1 MGEKLTINAIRFLW
15 LKLLASYCSND
26 FLIDMEP
33 SFTEL
38 HPNPGWYE
46 FCQSN
51 ATDNLHTISSKNIG
65 RHCILELYQC
75 DHARL
80 NDEAFIRTS
89 ITSSA
94 KIAGATLIN
103 LVTHSFTPQGVTG
116 LALLAESHIS
126 IHTWPEIGY
135 AAIDV
140 FTCGDHTMPEKAC
153 KLLFKDFLAKNFSFK
168 NIEREIPAGIQAL
181 HREP

>member
-1 MGEKLTINAIRFLW
+1 
-15 LKLLASYCSND
+15 
-26 FLIDMEP
+26 MEP
-33 SFTEL
+33 FFPEL
-38 HPNPGWYE
+38 HPNPGWHE
-46 FCQSN
+46 SCTSKD
-51 ATDNLHTISSKNIG
+51 TETLHTCSRQNIG

-75 DHARL
+75 DQAKL
-80 NDEAFIRTS
+80 NDEAFIRTT

-94 KIAGATLIN
+94 KIAGATLLN
-103 LVTHSFTPQGVTG
+103 LVTHSFKPQGVTG

-126 IHTWPEIGY
+126 IHTWPEVGY

-153 KLLFKDFLAKNFSFK
+153 KLLAKDFFAQYISFK
-168 NIEREIPAGIQAL
+168 NIPREIPIGIQSL

>member
-1 MGEKLTINAIRFLW
+1 MKKIIKDLNIEVLDIPFPKESNKQIL
-15 LKLLASYCSND
+15 SY
-26 FLIDMEP
+26 
-33 SFTEL
+33 L
-38 HPNPGWYE
+38 HPNPGWQRCNFHNLNE
-46 FCQSN
+46 F
-51 ATDNLHTISSKNIG
+51 ADVSSDDIVGK
-65 RHCILELYQC
+65 HCILELYEC
-75 DHARL
+75 DQAKL
-80 NDEAFIRTS
+80 NDEAFIRTT

-103 LVTHSFTPQGVTG
+103 LVTHSFKPQGVTG

-153 KLLFKDFLAKNFSFK
+153 KFLFQEFLAKDFSFK
-168 NIEREIPAGIQAL
+168 NIAREIPSGIQAL

>member
-1 MGEKLTINAIRFLW
+1 
-15 LKLLASYCSND
+15 
-26 FLIDMEP
+26 MEP
-33 SFTEL
+33 FFPEL
-38 HPNPGWYE
+38 HPNPGWPDSY
-46 FCQSN
+46 QSHD
-51 ATDNLHTISSKNIG
+51 AEIIHTNSSENIG

-75 DHARL
+75 DHAKL
-80 NDEAFIRTS
+80 NDEAFIRTT

-103 LVTHSFTPQGVTG
+103 LVTHSFKPQGVTG

-140 FTCGDHTMPEKAC
+140 FTCGNHTMPEKAC
-153 KLLFKDFLAKNFSFK
+153 KILFKDFLAKNFSFK
-168 NIEREIPAGIQAL
+168 NIAREIPSRIQTL

>member
-1 MGEKLTINAIRFLW
+1 
-15 LKLLASYCSND
+15 
-26 FLIDMEP
+26 MEFFFP
-33 SFTEL
+33 EL
-38 HPNPGWYE
+38 HPNPGWHE
-46 FCQSN
+46 VENTNNKGTFHN
-51 ATDNLHTISSKNIG
+51 VSSENIG

-75 DHARL
+75 DKAKL
-80 NDEAFIRTS
+80 NDEAFIRTT

-94 KIAGATLIN
+94 KIAGAKLIN
-103 LVTHSFTPQGVTG
+103 LVTHSFKPQGVTG

-140 FTCGDHTMPEKAC
+140 FTCGEHTMPEKAC
-153 KLLFKDFLAKNFSFK
+153 KVFFKVFSAKNFSFK
-168 NIEREIPAGIQAL
+168 NIVREIPPRIQTL

>member
-1 MGEKLTINAIRFLW
+1 
-15 LKLLASYCSND
+15 
-26 FLIDMEP
+26 MEP
-33 SFTEL
+33 SFPEL
-38 HPNPGWYE
+38 HPNPGWHE
-46 FCQSN
+46 SSQAN
-51 ATDNLHTISSKNIG
+51 DTETLKTISSENIG

-75 DHARL
+75 DHAKL
-80 NDEAFIRTS
+80 NDEAFIRTT

-103 LVTHSFTPQGVTG
+103 LVTHSFNPQGVTG

-153 KLLFKDFLAKNFSFK
+153 KLLSKEFLAKQFSFQ
-168 NIEREIPAGIQAL
+168 NIAREIPTEIKTL
-181 HREP
+181 HREPSAK

>member
-1 MGEKLTINAIRFLW
+1 
-15 LKLLASYCSND
+15 
-26 FLIDMEP
+26 ME
-33 SFTEL
+33 SFFREL

-46 FCQSN
+46 TSN
-51 ATDNLHTISSKNIG
+51 SNKIESIETVFSENIG

-75 DHARL
+75 DQAKL
-80 NDEAFIRTS
+80 NDEAFVRTT

-94 KIAGATLIN
+94 KITGATLIN
-103 LVTHSFTPQGVTG
+103 LVTHSFKPQGVTG

-153 KLLFKDFLAKNFSFK
+153 KLLFKEFSARNFSFK
-168 NIEREIPAGIQAL
+168 NIDREIPEGIQTL
-181 HREP
+181 HRDP

>member
-1 MGEKLTINAIRFLW
+1 
-15 LKLLASYCSND
+15 
-26 FLIDMEP
+26 MEP
-33 SFTEL
+33 FFPEL
-38 HPNPGWYE
+38 HPNPGWRE
-46 FCQSN
+46 VCKSDE
-51 ATDNLHTISSKNIG
+51 TENLPTISNENIG

-75 DHARL
+75 DQAKL
-80 NDEAFIRTS
+80 NDEAFIRTT

-94 KIAGATLIN
+94 KIAGSTLIN
-103 LVTHSFTPQGVTG
+103 LVTHSFKPQGVTG

-153 KLLFKDFLAKNFSFK
+153 SLLSKDFLAKHYSFK
-168 NIEREIPAGIQAL
+168 NITRDIPKGIQTL
-181 HREP
+181 YREP

>member
-1 MGEKLTINAIRFLW
+1 
-15 LKLLASYCSND
+15 
-26 FLIDMEP
+26 MEP
-33 SFTEL
+33 FFPEL
-38 HPNPGWYE
+38 HPNPGWHE
-46 FCQSN
+46 ACKSIEIEKIHN
-51 ATDNLHTISSKNIG
+51 NSCGNIG

-75 DHARL
+75 DHMKL
-80 NDEAFIRTS
+80 NDEAFIRTT

-94 KIAGATLIN
+94 KLAGAKLIN
-103 LVTHSFTPQGVTG
+103 LVTHSFKPQGVTG

-153 KLLFKDFLAKNFSFK
+153 KLLVKDFLAKNFSFK
-168 NIEREIPAGIQAL
+168 NIAREIPSGIQAF

>member
-1 MGEKLTINAIRFLW
+1 
-15 LKLLASYCSND
+15 
-26 FLIDMEP
+26 MEP
-33 SFTEL
+33 FPPEL
-38 HPNPGWYE
+38 HPNIGWHESYKLNDTE
-46 FCQSN
+46 
-51 ATDNLHTISSKNIG
+51 TLHAISSQNIG

-75 DHARL
+75 DHEKL
-80 NDEAFIRTS
+80 NDEAFIRTT

-103 LVTHSFTPQGVTG
+103 LVTHSFKPQGVTG

-126 IHTWPEIGY
+126 VHTWPEIGY

-153 KLLFKDFLAKNFSFK
+153 NSLAKDLFAKHLSFK
-168 NIEREIPAGIQAL
+168 NIEREIPTGIQTL

>member
-1 MGEKLTINAIRFLW
+1 
-15 LKLLASYCSND
+15 
-26 FLIDMEP
+26 MEP
-33 SFTEL
+33 FFPEL
-38 HPNPGWYE
+38 HPNPGWHE
-46 FCQSN
+46 SCKTNDVDILQ
-51 ATDNLHTISSKNIG
+51 TSSYKNIG

-75 DHARL
+75 DKAKL
-80 NDEAFIRTS
+80 NDEAYIRTTL
-89 ITSSA
+89 TSSA

-103 LVTHSFTPQGVTG
+103 LVTHSFKPQGVTG

-153 KLLFKDFLAKNFSFK
+153 ELLSKDFLAKNFSYK
-168 NIEREIPAGIQAL
+168 NIEREIPSGIQNL
-181 HREP
+181 HREL

>member
-1 MGEKLTINAIRFLW
+1 
-15 LKLLASYCSND
+15 
-26 FLIDMEP
+26 MEP
-33 SFTEL
+33 FFPEL
-38 HPNPGWYE
+38 HPNPGWHE
-46 FCQSN
+46 ACNS
-51 ATDNLHTISSKNIG
+51 DDIESIHTISSENIG

-75 DHARL
+75 DHAKL
-80 NDEAFIRTS
+80 NDEAFIRTT

-103 LVTHSFTPQGVTG
+103 LVTHSFKPQGVTG

-153 KLLFKDFLAKNFSFK
+153 ELLSKYFLAKNYSFK
-168 NIEREIPAGIQAL
+168 NIARQIPSGIQTF

>member
-1 MGEKLTINAIRFLW
+1 
-15 LKLLASYCSND
+15 
-26 FLIDMEP
+26 MEP
-33 SFTEL
+33 SFPEL
-38 HPNPGWYE
+38 HPNPGWHQS
-46 FCQSN
+46 CQSN
-51 ATDNLHTISSKNIG
+51 DIDTLQTISTQNVG

-75 DHARL
+75 DQAKL
-80 NDEAFIRTS
+80 NDEAFIRTTM
-89 ITSSA
+89 TSSA

-103 LVTHSFTPQGVTG
+103 LVTHSFRPQGVTG

-153 KLLFKDFLAKNFSFK
+153 KLLSKDFLAKSSSFK
-168 NIEREIPAGIQAL
+168 NIAREIPLEIQTL

>member
-1 MGEKLTINAIRFLW
+1 
-15 LKLLASYCSND
+15 
-26 FLIDMEP
+26 MEP
-33 SFTEL
+33 FLPEL
-38 HPNPGWYE
+38 HPNPGWGDS
-46 FCQSN
+46 CK
-51 ATDNLHTISSKNIG
+51 SKDIETTHVTFSEKIG

-75 DHARL
+75 DNAKL
-80 NDEAFIRTS
+80 NDEAFIRTTL
-89 ITSSA
+89 TSSA

-103 LVTHSFTPQGVTG
+103 LVTHSFKPQGVTG

-153 KLLFKDFLAKNFSFK
+153 KLFFKDFLAKDFSFQ
-168 NIEREIPAGIQAL
+168 NLAREIPSGIQTL
-181 HREP
+181 SREA

>member
-1 MGEKLTINAIRFLW
+1 
-15 LKLLASYCSND
+15 
-26 FLIDMEP
+26 ME
-33 SFTEL
+33 SFFPEL
-38 HPNPGWYE
+38 HPNPGWRESYK
-46 FCQSN
+46 
-51 ATDNLHTISSKNIG
+51 LHDIETLDTISSQNIG

-75 DHARL
+75 DHAKL
-80 NDEAFIRTS
+80 NDEAFIRTT

-94 KIAGATLIN
+94 KIAGATLLN
-103 LVTHSFTPQGVTG
+103 LVTHSFKPQGVTG

-153 KLLFKDFLAKNFSFK
+153 KLLAKYFFAKSLSLK
-168 NIEREIPAGIQAL
+168 NIAREIPIGIHTL
-181 HREP
+181 HRES

>member
-1 MGEKLTINAIRFLW
+1 
-15 LKLLASYCSND
+15 
-26 FLIDMEP
+26 MEP
-33 SFTEL
+33 SFPEL
-38 HPNPGWYE
+38 HPNPGWHATCKSNDIKKLNT
-46 FCQSN
+46 FSCQ
-51 ATDNLHTISSKNIG
+51 NIG
-65 RHCILELYQC
+65 RHCILELYKC
-75 DHARL
+75 DQAKL
-80 NDEAFIRTS
+80 NDEAFIRTT

-94 KIAGATLIN
+94 KVAGATLLN
-103 LVTHSFTPQGVTG
+103 LVTHSFKPQGVTG

-153 KLLFKDFLAKNFSFK
+153 KLLAEYFLAKNVSFQ
-168 NIEREIPAGIQAL
+168 NIAREIPTGIQTL

>member
-1 MGEKLTINAIRFLW
+1 
-15 LKLLASYCSND
+15 
-26 FLIDMEP
+26 MEP
-33 SFTEL
+33 FFPKL

-46 FCQSN
+46 SCKSN
-51 ATDNLHTISSKNIG
+51 DTEILHNISSENIG

-103 LVTHSFTPQGVTG
+103 LVTHSFKPQGVTG

-153 KLLFKDFLAKNFSFK
+153 KLLAKDFFAKHLSFK
-168 NIEREIPAGIQAL
+168 NIAREIPKEINTL
-181 HREP
+181 HREY

>member
-1 MGEKLTINAIRFLW
+1 
-15 LKLLASYCSND
+15 
-26 FLIDMEP
+26 ME
-33 SFTEL
+33 SFFPEL
-38 HPNPGWYE
+38 HPNPGWHE
-46 FCQSN
+46 
-51 ATDNLHTISSKNIG
+51 ADNINKSETLNKVSSEKIG

-75 DHARL
+75 DKVKL
-80 NDEAFIRTS
+80 NDEAFIRTT

-103 LVTHSFTPQGVTG
+103 LITHSFKPQGVTG

-140 FTCGDHTMPEKAC
+140 FTCGEHTMPEKAC
-153 KLLFKDFLAKNFSFK
+153 KVLSKEFEAQNFSFK
-168 NIEREIPAGIQAL
+168 NIDREIPTGIQAL
-181 HREP
+181 FRDP

>member
-1 MGEKLTINAIRFLW
+1 
-15 LKLLASYCSND
+15 
-26 FLIDMEP
+26 MES
-33 SFTEL
+33 SFPEL
-38 HPNPGWYE
+38 HPNPGWDHSFKSKDLE
-46 FCQSN
+46 N
-51 ATDNLHTISSKNIG
+51 NHTDPSENIG

-75 DHARL
+75 DHVKL
-80 NDEAFIRTS
+80 NDEAFIRTT

-103 LVTHSFTPQGVTG
+103 LVTHSFKPQGVTG

-168 NIEREIPAGIQAL
+168 NIDRDIPSGIQAL